1 MALAQAILAVLS
13 DRACS
18 GYDLAK
24 QFDGSVGF
32 FWKASHQQ
40 IYRELT
46 QLEGKLWVELE
57 VMAQN
62 GRPDRKVYSITAMGI
77 EALRDW
83 IIQPSPLPGIKD
95 ALLIKL
101 FAGHTVPTE
110 AIRTLMQNQQTQ
122 HLETLETYRTIERTY
137 FANPDKLSIER
148 RFQYL
153 TLRNGIHIETGW
165 LAWYEE
171 AMGAIDQF
179 PSA

>member
-46 QLEGKLWVELE
+46 QLEGKGWVELE

-62 GRPDRKVYSITAMGI
+62 GRPDRKVYSITARGV

-83 IIQPSPLPGIKD
+83 IMQPSPLPGIKD

-110 AIRTLMQNQQTQ
+110 AIRTLMQTQQTQ

-137 FANPDKLSIER
+137 FANPDELSLER

-153 TLRNGIHIETGW
+153 TLRNGIYIEMGW

-179 PSA
+179 PNA